1 MKKAICLLLVLTLAS
16 TLLTGCTKVSTINVV
31 SREDGSGTRSAFIEI
46 VGILEKDSYGNETDN
61 TYEEAI
67 ILNGTNAIMTTIAGD
82 ENSIGY
88 ISLGTLNDTVKAL
101 KIHNVEATSE
111 NVTNGSYKI
120 SRPFSIAYR
129 ELLSPLAEDFISFI
143 MSSDGQSIIMEEGY
157 VGASTNSINYIS
169 SGQEG
174 KLTIAG
180 STSVSPVMEKLAEM
194 YENLQPKVSIEIQ
207 STGSSAG
214 IQSAIEGSA
223 DIGMA
228 SRPLKESEKK
238 VLSHKAIAID
248 GIVVIV
254 NNRNP
259 IESIN
264 LDEIKSIFTGEITNW
279 DETK

>member
-88 ISLGTLNDTVKAL
+88 ISLGTLNNTVKAL

>member
-16 TLLTGCTKVSTINVV
+16 TLLTGCIKVSTINVV

-46 VGILEKDSYGNETDN
+46 VSILEKDSYGNETDN